1 MATGCS
7 EVAMPLNLVSGPT
20 KASSLLLPHLCS
32 ARRAPCVTG
41 TCQGWDGDHELLDC
55 AAVTQSTDTEE
66 VTNTESGSVSS
77 PLSHEALSLIF
88 GALGK

>member
-1 MATGCS
+1 M
-7 EVAMPLNLVSGPT
+7 
-20 KASSLLLPHLCS
+20 
-32 ARRAPCVTG
+32 TG